1 MAGNAVTTSVLILR
15 IFALMSLA
23 ASVVLLATDDFKLS
37 DSRKATF
44 KDVSTY
50 R

>member
-1 MAGNAVTTSVLILR
+1 MAGKAVTKSVLILR

-37 DSRKATF
+37 NGLKATF
-44 KDVSTY
+44 KDVITY